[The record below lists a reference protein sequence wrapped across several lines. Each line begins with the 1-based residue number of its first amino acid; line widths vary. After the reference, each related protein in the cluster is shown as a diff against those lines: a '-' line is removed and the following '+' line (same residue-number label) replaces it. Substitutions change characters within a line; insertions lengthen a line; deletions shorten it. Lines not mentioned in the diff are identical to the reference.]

1 MEQLYTRRGV
11 MSIKNS
17 PEGELFTRTLLFVQE
32 GGRAEQRNDRC
43 GCGIKMGRIGR
54 VMEGPA
60 FELSVMVGFLFFSI

>member
-17 PEGELFTRTLLFVQE
+17 PEGEFFTRTLLFVQE

-43 GCGIKMGRIGR
+43 GCGIKMCRIGPSDGR
-54 VMEGPA
+54 TG
-60 FELSVMVGFLFFSI
+60 I